1 VFKKLPKINF
11 YKAGVK
17 VASIMI
23 QGTASSVGKSII
35 CTGLLRIFKQ
45 DGYKVYPFKSQN
57 MSNKYTITKDGLKI
71 STAQNLQAIAARV
84 SPNPKM
90 NPILLIPNSDSG
102 SRVVINGE
110 DVVDLEA
117 TEYFKHKKDLRN
129 MVLEVFK
136 EIENDNDLVVIEGAG
151 SPAEIN
157 LNEDDFV
164 NMGLADMTNSPVI
177 LVADIDKGGVF
188 ASIYGTVM
196 LLDEPQRKRIKGIL
210 INKFRGD
217 IDLLKPGLKMIED
230 LVNIPVIGVVPYTH
244 LELEDED
251 SLVEYDKKCNVMKQD
266 AEEIDLE
273 IDRFAQ
279 ILRDNVDLDYVYE
292 IMGIRNA

>member
-1 VFKKLPKINF
+1 
-11 YKAGVK
+11 

-35 CTGLLRIFKQ
+35 CTGLLRIFNQ

-57 MSNKYTITKDGLKI
+57 MSNKYTLTKDGFKI

-84 SPNPKM
+84 NPNPRM
-90 NPILLIPNSDSG
+90 NPILLVPNSESG
-102 SRVVINGE
+102 SRVVINGM
-110 DVVDLEA
+110 DKIDLEA
-117 TEYFKHKKDLRN
+117 AEYFKYKKDLRK
-129 MVLEVFK
+129 MVYEIFK
-136 EIENDNDLVVIEGAG
+136 EIESENDLIVIEGAG

-164 NMGLADMTNSPVI
+164 NMGLAEMTNSPVL
-177 LVADIDKGGVF
+177 LVADIDRGGVF

-196 LLDEPQRKRIKGIL
+196 LLDESQRKRIKGIL

-217 IDLLKPGLKMIED
+217 ITLLQPGLKMIEE

-251 SLVEYDKKCNVMKQD
+251 SLTEYDKLCNVIKQNTED
-266 AEEIDLE
+266 IDSE
-273 IDRFAQ
+273 IDRLAQ
-279 ILRDNVDLDYVYE
+279 ILRDNIDLNYIYE
-292 IMGIRNA
+292 ILGIKNA

>member
-1 VFKKLPKINF
+1 
-11 YKAGVK
+11 
-17 VASIMI
+17 MI

-35 CTGLLRIFKQ
+35 CTGLLRIFNQ

-57 MSNKYTITKDGLKI
+57 MSNKYTLTEDGFKI

-84 SPNPKM
+84 NPNPRM
-90 NPILLIPNSDSG
+90 NPILLVPNSESG
-102 SRVVINGE
+102 SRVVINGM
-110 DVVDLEA
+110 DKIDLEA
-117 TEYFKHKKDLRN
+117 AEYFKYKKDLRK
-129 MVLEVFK
+129 MVYEIFK
-136 EIENDNDLVVIEGAG
+136 EIESENDLIVIEGAG

-164 NMGLADMTNSPVI
+164 NMGLAQMTNSPVL
-177 LVADIDKGGVF
+177 LVADIDRGGVF

-196 LLDEPQRKRIKGIL
+196 LLDESQRKRIKGIL

-217 IDLLKPGLKMIED
+217 ITLLQPGLKMIEE

-251 SLVEYDKKCNVMKQD
+251 SLTEYDKLCNVVKQNTED
-266 AEEIDLE
+266 IDLE
-273 IDRFAQ
+273 IDRLAQ
-279 ILRDNVDLDYVYE
+279 ILRDNIDLNYIYE
-292 IMGIRNA
+292 ILGIKNA

>member
-1 VFKKLPKINF
+1 
-11 YKAGVK
+11 
-17 VASIMI
+17 MI

-35 CTGLLRIFKQ
+35 CTGLLRIFNQ

-57 MSNKYTITKDGLKI
+57 MSNKYTLTKDGFKI

-84 SPNPKM
+84 NPNPRM
-90 NPILLIPNSDSG
+90 NPILLVPNSESG
-102 SRVVINGE
+102 SRVVINGM
-110 DVVDLEA
+110 DKIDLEA
-117 TEYFKHKKDLRN
+117 AEYFKYKKDLRK
-129 MVLEVFK
+129 MVYEIFK
-136 EIENDNDLVVIEGAG
+136 EIESENDLIVIEGAG

-164 NMGLADMTNSPVI
+164 NMGLAEMTNSPVL
-177 LVADIDKGGVF
+177 LVADIDRGGVF

-196 LLDEPQRKRIKGIL
+196 LLDESQRKRIKGIL

-217 IDLLKPGLKMIED
+217 ITLLQPGLKMIEE

-251 SLVEYDKKCNVMKQD
+251 SLTEYDKLCNVIKQNTED
-266 AEEIDLE
+266 IDSE
-273 IDRFAQ
+273 IDRLAQ
-279 ILRDNVDLDYVYE
+279 ILRDNIDLNYIYE
-292 IMGIRNA
+292 ILGIKNA